1 MPALA
6 CLMPRFGMLLRCDVG
21 RVFRR
26 VGHVKGRAGWEQAG
40 VRVDT
45 RNEGRLDLT
54 FEGHLIALRR
64 PTLRAAGG
72 GASQLHPSPLP

>member
-26 VGHVKGRAGWEQAG
+26 VGHVKGRAERGQAG
-40 VRVDT
+40 VGIGT
-45 RNEGRLDLT
+45 RKEGRLGLT
-54 FEGHLIALRR
+54 FEDHLIALRR
-64 PTLRAAGG
+64 QTLRAAGG